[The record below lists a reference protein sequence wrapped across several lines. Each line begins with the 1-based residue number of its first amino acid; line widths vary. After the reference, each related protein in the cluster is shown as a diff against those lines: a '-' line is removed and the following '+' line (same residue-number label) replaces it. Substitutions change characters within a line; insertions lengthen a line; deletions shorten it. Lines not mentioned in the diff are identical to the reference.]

1 MAEVKKRIAEA
12 INMRGI
18 KAVELADRTGIT
30 QSQIASWKRNRW
42 QPKQTAL
49 YKMAKVLDV
58 SERWLAGYDVPMER
72 SSEQKKADDLAE
84 IIHKMRDND
93 KYVDIMDYVIKLDD
107 NQLIMIEQM
116 LKGLIKD

>member
-1 MAEVKKRIAEA
+1 MAEVKNRIAEA
-12 INMRGI
+12 LNMRGM

-58 SERWLAGYDVPMER
+58 SEMWLAGYDVPMER

>member
-1 MAEVKKRIAEA
+1 MAEVKNRIAEA
-12 INMRGI
+12 LNMRGI

-58 SERWLAGYDVPMER
+58 SEMWLAGYDVPMER

>member
-1 MAEVKKRIAEA
+1 MTEVKNRIAEA
-12 INMRGI
+12 LSMRGI

-58 SERWLAGYDVPMER
+58 SEMWLAGYDVPMER

-93 KYVDIMDYVIKLDD
+93 KYVDIMNYVIKLDD